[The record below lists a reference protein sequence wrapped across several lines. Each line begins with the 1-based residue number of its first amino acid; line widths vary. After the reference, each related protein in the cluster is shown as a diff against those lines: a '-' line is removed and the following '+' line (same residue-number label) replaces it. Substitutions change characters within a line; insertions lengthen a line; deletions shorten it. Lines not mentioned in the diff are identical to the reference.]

1 MGGIYEATG
10 IIKSLNTGTVS
21 GKLLSKGGAA
31 GVFKGMRVTAAGS
44 KADLNERILQ
54 ILHGNAI
61 CSAVKQRKVKN
72 NRTDTLCPDSI
83 IEKDLVCSQ
92 KHRAFFKSMIGGK
105 FFFHVEFQDW
115 LKTHAG
121 QTYQDAVDAW
131 YAIQEQKKH
140 KKTVIS
146 PQFEYNTYIRAFFAD
161 NPGRSLKEAIMC
173 WNHRKAIPG
182 PHVYQKED
190 LLVLNEQEDER

>member
-1 MGGIYEATG
+1 
-10 IIKSLNTGTVS
+10 
-21 GKLLSKGGAA
+21 
-31 GVFKGMRVTAAGS
+31 
-44 KADLNERILQ
+44 
-54 ILHGNAI
+54 
-61 CSAVKQRKVKN
+61 
-72 NRTDTLCPDSI
+72 
-83 IEKDLVCSQ
+83 
-92 KHRAFFKSMIGGK
+92 MIGGK

-131 YAIQEQKKH
+131 YVIQEQKKH